1 MSNPTDKINAINS
14 AVGVANQMPFTPK
27 KAGNTSIVINI
38 NTNDLENARM
48 AETTPLDNAVNNPL
62 AKILN
67 PIKTM
72 QHYRFCFQSPQ
83 GHRLDWSD
91 E

>member
-14 AVGVANQMPFTPK
+14 AVGVANQMPFTSK

-67 PIKTM
+67 PIKNNATL
-72 QHYRFCFQSPQ
+72 QILFPVTARS
-83 GHRLDWSD
+83 
-91 E
+91 